1 LYITPVRII
10 LSPGI
15 LVVRFGSIGDI
26 LLATP
31 LLRVI
36 RQRYPHARLNVLT
49 QRKYVPL
56 VADNPHLD
64 EVIGIA
70 PKDPLLALGARLR
83 HARYTFLLDLE
94 GTTRSRLLR
103 VLVPGRWRA
112 APQYR
117 VARELLVRTKENH
130 YPEDTPVA
138 ERFFDAARDLEIQPD
153 GEPPEFFL
161 NPEAEQQ
168 AAVWLQRAQLGGDRP
183 LVAFAPGAA
192 KATKRWPLDS
202 WVTLMKRV
210 VNTGA
215 DAVVV
220 GGAPDGALASEIAS
234 RTSKRAVSAAGV
246 LSLQATG
253 AVLRRSAALVTGH
266 TAAMHMATAVGTP
279 VVVIAGPTVRAFGYY
294 PYNAPRATVLERDL
308 ACRPC
313 ARDGG
318 PECPLQ
324 HHFCMREIAPDV
336 VFAALAR
343 TLA

>member
-1 LYITPVRII
+1 VRII

-49 QRKYVPL
+49 QRRYVPL
-56 VADNPHLD
+56 LADNPHLD
-64 EVIGIA
+64 EVIGFA
-70 PKDPLLALGARLR
+70 PKDPLLALGSRLR

-103 VLVPGRWRA
+103 VLVPGRWRT

-117 VARELLVRTKENH
+117 VARELLIRTKENH
-130 YPEDTPVA
+130 YPEDTPIA
-138 ERFFDAARDLEIQPD
+138 ERFFDAARDLEIEPD
-153 GEPPEFFL
+153 GGPPEFFI
-161 NPEAEQQ
+161 NPESVQQ
-168 AAVWLQRAQLGGDRP
+168 AAAWLGRAQLGNGRP
-183 LVAFAPGAA
+183 YVAFAPGAS
-192 KATKRWPLDS
+192 KATKRWPLDY
-202 WVTLMKRV
+202 WVSLVRRV

-215 DAVVV
+215 DAVMV
-220 GGAPDGALASEIAS
+220 GGTPDGALATEIAA
-234 RTSKRAVSAAGV
+234 RGSKRAVSAAGV

-253 AVLRRSAALVTGH
+253 AVLRRAAALVTGH
-266 TAAMHMATAVGTP
+266 TAAMHMATAVGIP
-279 VVVIAGPTVRAFGYY
+279 VVALAGPTVRAFGYY

-308 ACRPC
+308 PCRPC

-324 HHFCMREIAPDV
+324 HHFCMREIAPDA

>member
-1 LYITPVRII
+1 M

-49 QRKYVPL
+49 QRRYLPL
-56 VADNPHLD
+56 LADNPNLD
-64 EVIGIA
+64 EVIGVS
-70 PKDPLLALGARLR
+70 PTDPLLAIGRRLR
-83 HARYTFLLDLE
+83 HARYTFVLDLE
-94 GTTRSRLLR
+94 GTARSRLLR
-103 VLVPGRWRA
+103 LIVPGRWRT

-117 VARELLVRTKENH
+117 LARALLIRTKTNR

-138 ERFFDAARDLEIQPD
+138 ERFFDAAPDLELEPD
-153 GEPPEFFL
+153 GGPPEMFI
-161 NPEAEQQ
+161 NPESDRH
-168 AAVWLQRAQLGGDRP
+168 AAAWLERAQMGSGRP
-183 LVAFAPGAA
+183 FVAFAPGAS
-192 KATKRWPLDS
+192 KPTKRWPLDY
-202 WVTLMKRV
+202 WVTLVRRV

-215 DAVVV
+215 DAIMV
-220 GGAPDGALASEIAS
+220 GGPPDGALATEIAARS
-234 RTSKRAVSAAGV
+234 SKRAVSAAGV
-246 LSLQATG
+246 LGLQATA
-253 AVLRRSAALVTGH
+253 AVLRRAAAAVTGH

-279 VVVIAGPTVRAFGYY
+279 VVALAGPTVRAFGYY
-294 PYNAPRATVLERDL
+294 PYNALRATVLERDL
-308 ACRPC
+308 PCRPC

-324 HHFCMREIAPDV
+324 HHFCMREISPDA

>member
-1 LYITPVRII
+1 M

-56 VADNPHLD
+56 LADSPHLD
-64 EVIGIA
+64 EVIGVA

-83 HARYTFLLDLE
+83 HARYTFMLDLE

-103 VLVPGRWRA
+103 VLVPGRWRT

-138 ERFFDAARDLEIQPD
+138 ERFFDAARDLEIEPD
-153 GEPPEFFL
+153 GGPPEFFL
-161 NPEAEQQ
+161 NPEAEQY
-168 AAVWLQRAQLGGDRP
+168 AATWLTRAQLGGARP
-183 LVAFAPGAA
+183 FVAFAPGASQ
-192 KATKRWPLDS
+192 ATKRWPLDY
-202 WVTLMKRV
+202 WVSLVKRV
-210 VNTGA
+210 INTGA
-215 DAVVV
+215 DAVLV
-220 GGAPDGALASEIAS
+220 GGAPDGALATEIAA
-234 RTSKRAVSAAGV
+234 RGSKRAVSAAGV
-246 LSLQATG
+246 LSLQVTG
-253 AVLRRSAALVTGH
+253 AVLRRAAALVTGH
-266 TAAMHMATAVGTP
+266 TAAMHMAIAVGTP
-279 VVVIAGPTVRAFGYY
+279 VVAIAGPTVRAFGYY
-294 PYNAPRATVLERDL
+294 PYNAARAIVLERDL
-308 ACRPC
+308 PCRPC

-324 HHFCMREIAPDV
+324 HHFCMREIAPDA

-343 TLA
+343 ALA